1 MAELKCPRCLRLIS
15 PEDTIQFGE
24 DGLAHADCQRLRDLS
39 PEERALLIRYCFDH
53 AVATCP
59 KCGEDFR
66 QTELVSDCLGDR
78 AHLCPRCG
86 VDLTERLREHVYCCA
101 MLPGEVRRRSWEAR
115 ATARRLVK
123 HSRELSDHADV
134 LMREAEAAIA
144 ALREAIRRMASG
156 G

>member
-1 MAELKCPRCLRLIS
+1 LIS

-66 QTELVSDCLGDR
+66 QTELASDRLGKR

-86 VDLTERLREHVYCCA
+86 VDLTERLCEHLYCCA

-115 ATARRLVK
+115 ATARWLVK
-123 HSRELSDHADV
+123 HSRELSDNADV

-144 ALREAIRRMASG
+144 SLRETIRRLASG